1 MSAEHQAMSTM
12 QMVKNMLAHVKHIEE
27 EEAAAASRKRRRNET
42 SPAPSTRRCTS
53 PCYDPTSPA
62 HNDSDAPPPRSPR
75 YSPTSPAYSDAY
87 DAPPPPS
94 PCYSPTPT
102 IPTTPTDNSAACA
115 ETTEAQTGLGPL
127 YVIWGCRA
135 TAQLLL

>member
-1 MSAEHQAMSTM
+1 MSAEPQAMSTM

-87 DAPPPPS
+87 NPNDAPPPPS
-94 PCYSPTPT
+94 PCYYPPTSPAYYPNDSDDAHD
-102 IPTTPTDNSAACA
+102 PNDAD
-115 ETTEAQTGLGPL
+115 
-127 YVIWGCRA
+127 
-135 TAQLLL
+135 